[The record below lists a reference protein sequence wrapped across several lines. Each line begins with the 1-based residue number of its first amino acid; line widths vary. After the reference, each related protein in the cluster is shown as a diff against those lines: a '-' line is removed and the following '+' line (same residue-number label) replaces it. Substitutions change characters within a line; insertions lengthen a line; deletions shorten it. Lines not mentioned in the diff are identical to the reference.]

1 MKRRLVL
8 LLGLCGL
15 ALAALPPL
23 LGQALPPGT
32 ELRLLSPDL
41 KTLFAAWRLE
51 GNRLLP
57 LSQPLAPRPGTEVRL
72 LLSVPGKKPQV
83 LPGVA
88 AEGDVL
94 LLLGKERVSLV
105 RLLQEAYGVAL
116 PGRLW
121 P

>member
-1 MKRRLVL
+1 
-8 LLGLCGL
+8 
-15 ALAALPPL
+15 
-23 LGQALPPGT
+23 
-32 ELRLLSPDL
+32 
-41 KTLFAAWRLE
+41 
-51 GNRLLP
+51 
-57 LSQPLAPRPGTEVRL
+57 VRL

>member
-57 LSQPLAPRPGTEVRL
+57 LSPPLAPRPTARPAPPRLGTA
-72 LLSVPGKKPQV
+72 K
-83 LPGVA
+83 
-88 AEGDVL
+88 
-94 LLLGKERVSLV
+94 
-105 RLLQEAYGVAL
+105 LQRRWLKGTQ
-116 PGRLW
+116 R
-121 P
+121 

>member
-23 LGQALPPGT
+23 PGQALPPGT

-41 KTLFAAWRLE
+41 KTLFAPWRLE
-51 GNRLLP
+51 GNRL
-57 LSQPLAPRPGTEVRL
+57 GTEVRL

>member
-51 GNRLLP
+51 GNRLL
-57 LSQPLAPRPGTEVRL
+57 
-72 LLSVPGKKPQV
+72 LSVPGKKPQV

>member
-57 LSQPLAPRPGTEVRL
+57 LS
-72 LLSVPGKKPQV
+72 VPGKKPQV

>member
-57 LSQPLAPRPGTEVRL
+57 LSPRPGTEVRL

>member
-1 MKRRLVL
+1 MKRHLLL

-15 ALAALPPL
+15 AFAALPPL

-51 GNRLLP
+51 NSRLLP
-57 LSQPLAPRPGTEVRL
+57 LSPPLAPRPETEVRL

-94 LLLGKERVSLV
+94 LLLEKERVSLV

-116 PGRLW
+116 LGRLW

>member
-32 ELRLLSPDL
+32 ELRLLSP
-41 KTLFAAWRLE
+41 TSRPSSPPGARRE
-51 GNRLLP
+51 PPPP
-57 LSQPLAPRPGTEVRL
+57 LSPPLAPRPGTEVRL

>member
-57 LSQPLAPRPGTEVRL
+57 
-72 LLSVPGKKPQV
+72 
-83 LPGVA
+83 GVA